1 MAVAREKPIRIL
13 ALDISASPG
22 YAVIEIRKGKAKLIV
37 ADSVKTTNDMTDS
50 ERYSYVEA
58 SLTKFIYEEGP
69 FDYVCRENFIKG
81 GSKRATQL
89 VFGSWAAMD
98 IALGKF
104 GYYISDKAEITN
116 SRVKSVV
123 GGHGGDKKD
132 VVAEGA
138 RKLFGLPEDYVW
150 KSNDA
155 SDAAAIGYTYA
166 FDKGLLTNADA
177 KKATETKKTG
187 VDKDGNGKIQ
197 Q

>member
-1 MAVAREKPIRIL
+1 MAIAREKPIRIL

-22 YAVIEIRKGKAKLIV
+22 FAVIEIRKGKAKLIN

-58 SLTKFIYEEGP
+58 SLTKYIYEQGP
-69 FDYVCRENFIKG
+69 FDFVCRENFIKG

-89 VFGSWAAMD
+89 VFGAWSALDMS
-98 IALGKF
+98 LGKF
-104 GYYISDKAEITN
+104 GYYISEKAEITN
-116 SRVKSVV
+116 SRVKAVV

-138 RKLFGLPEDYVW
+138 RKLFGLPEDYAW

-166 FDKGLLTNADA
+166 YDKGLLNDGKTSG
-177 KKATETKKTG
+177 TTK
-187 VDKDGNGKIQ
+187 
-197 Q
+197 

>member
-1 MAVAREKPIRIL
+1 MAVVREKPIRIL

-22 YAVIEIRKGKAKLIV
+22 YAVLEIRKGKAKLV
-37 ADSVKTTNDMTDS
+37 NADSVKTTNDMTDS
-50 ERYSYVEA
+50 ERFSYVEA
-58 SLTKFIYEEGP
+58 SLTKYIYEEGP

-89 VFGSWAAMD
+89 VFGAWASIDM
-98 IALGKF
+98 ALGKF
-104 GYYISDKAEITN
+104 GYYVSEKAEITN

-123 GGHGGDKKD
+123 GGHGGDGKD

-138 RKLFGLPEDYVW
+138 RKLFGLPEDHVW

-166 FDKGLLTNADA
+166 HDKGLLA
-177 KKATETKKTG
+177 ATETKKTG
-187 VDKDGNGKIQ
+187 VDKNGSTEEKRKLS
-197 Q
+197 

>member
-1 MAVAREKPIRIL
+1 MAVTREKPIRIL

-22 YAVIEIRKGKAKLIV
+22 YAVIEIRKGKAKLII
-37 ADSVKTTNDMTDS
+37 ADSIKTTNDMTDS
-50 ERYSYVEA
+50 ERYSYIEA
-58 SLTKFIYEEGP
+58 SLVKFIYEEGP

-89 VFGSWAAMD
+89 VFGSWSVMD
-98 IALGKF
+98 LALGRF
-104 GYYISDKAEITN
+104 GYYISEKAEVTN

-138 RKLFGLPEDYVW
+138 RKLFGLPEDHVW

-166 FDKGLLTNADA
+166 HDKGLL
-177 KKATETKKTG
+177 ATETKKTG
-187 VDKDGNGKIQ
+187 VSADGKAK
-197 Q
+197 